1 LDGFAS
7 ADTAA
12 DDQFEMEQAVQEFA
26 FKYRGFSIQQEW
38 HRKFI
43 TDRVLNTE
51 SDLTGFYIQSG
62 YFFHNLI
69 DAVPAPLELAARYAY
84 VSEPNKALRSVQN
97 EREEFTLG
105 ANWFFSGHSNK
116 VTVDFSRLTLDDGL
130 LGSNHSDN
138 RFRVQWDVSY

>member
-1 LDGFAS
+1 
-7 ADTAA
+7 
-12 DDQFEMEQAVQEFA
+12 MQEFA

-62 YFFHNLI
+62 YFFNNLI

-84 VSEPNKALRSVQN
+84 VSEPNKSLRSVQN

-105 ANWFFSGHSNK
+105 ANWFFSGHRNK

-130 LGSNHSDN
+130 LGTDHSDN
-138 RFRVQWDVSY
+138 RFRIQWDVSY